1 MTRQALNTMTRTQ
14 GYNATAVMLG
24 RAFDYAEE
32 TMRASDSVRRAK
44 REALGLPV
52 LNRHQLI
59 EEYVHDFSSDR
70 RYKLH
75 WKASTDSSA
84 ILEYR
89 GTRYYIE
96 GVYDSERKTRDYYVY
111 RA

>member
-1 MTRQALNTMTRTQ
+1 MTKQALNTTTRAW

-24 RAFDYAEE
+24 YAFDYAEQA
-32 TMRASDSVRRAK
+32 MRASDKVRREV
-44 REALGLPV
+44 RERLGLPI
-52 LNRHQLI
+52 LNRHRLI
-59 EEYVHDFSSDR
+59 EDYVYENSSDR

-96 GVYDSERKTRDYYVY
+96 GVYDPERKTRDYYVY
-111 RA
+111 LA